1 MLRLPLETVVLY
13 VLSLLDGSDVTA
25 SEASDRLLYYM
36 ALFMNP
42 PLEESVKKAVRK
54 LLEMNAVVLGADRQ
68 LHMTA
73 VGQRLLELPLDI
85 PIHTR
90 PVGFACQEAAAAQGP
105 LARFLEFFQKQTAN

>member
-25 SEASDRLLYYM
+25 SAAPDRLLYYM
-36 ALFMNP
+36 TLFMNP
-42 PLEESVKKAVRK
+42 PLEENVKKAVRK

-73 VGQRLLELPLDI
+73 VGQRLLELPLPPDSAMMVLV
-85 PIHTR
+85 R
-90 PVGFACQEAAAAQGP
+90 RG
-105 LARFLEFFQKQTAN
+105 LESEG